1 MAQTRECST
10 LSLRRTGDD
19 LHISLHKGFKIRLAG
34 IVPVSLEFS
43 LFGAH
48 WFTPLYAILNGRG
61 NLRFDKEGYFH
72 VLISTGYFIKEIE
85 NMFSPCSNTLW
96 KHGKCFLFLNNY
108 YFNVIGSRQTFF
120 ASQATRYA
128 DVYAASPM
136 NLLYY
141 PFTYLFRSPAQ
152 LVS

>member
-1 MAQTRECST
+1 MAKTHECCST

-96 KHGKCFLFLNNY
+96 KHSWKFGRTQNNVEIWRFPLQFLVLPNFHSCFYNY
-108 YFNVIGSRQTFF
+108 ME
-120 ASQATRYA
+120 TRKMF
-128 DVYAASPM
+128 SI
-136 NLLYY
+136 
-141 PFTYLFRSPAQ
+141 S
-152 LVS
+152 